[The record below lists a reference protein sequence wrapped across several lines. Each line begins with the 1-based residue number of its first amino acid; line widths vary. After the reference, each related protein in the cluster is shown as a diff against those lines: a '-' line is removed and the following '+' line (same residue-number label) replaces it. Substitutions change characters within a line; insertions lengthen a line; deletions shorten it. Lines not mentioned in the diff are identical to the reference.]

1 MLKMGDQ
8 SQMTPTE
15 SIVISCA
22 GEAMTWEQWCEYKD
36 FLFDNFGI
44 FHTPLAKWLAIE
56 ALMDE
61 GFCGEQKTKEKE

>member
-1 MLKMGDQ
+1 
-8 SQMTPTE
+8 MTPTE

-22 GEAMTWEQWCEYKD
+22 EQAMTWEQWQAYKD

-44 FHTPLAKWLAIE
+44 FHTNMAKWLAIE

-61 GFCGEQKTKEKE
+61 GFCGEQQTNGTE